1 MESAMLRLNAILGQ
15 ATDPEFFD
23 KLHHLQHNGRVERI
37 VLGAED
43 AARHRL
49 RVQTDAGSECA
60 ISLPR
65 DQRLNNGSI
74 LLFEQ
79 DRAIVVMMR
88 EEEVLKLAP
97 ADAAAALELGYFAG
111 NMHWPVRF
119 HAGELHILMH
129 GPAHSYLDRLDPML
143 ASRRVAVVQS

>member
-1 MESAMLRLNAILGQ
+1 MVLRLNAIIGQ
-15 ATDPEFFD
+15 TTDAPFFD
-23 KLHHLQHNGRVERI
+23 KLHHLQHDGRVERI

-49 RVQTDAGSECA
+49 RVQTDAGTECA

-65 DQRLNNGSI
+65 DQRLTNGSI
-74 LLFEQ
+74 LLLDQ

-88 EEEVLKLAP
+88 DEEVLKLVP
-97 ADAAAALELGYFAG
+97 ADTAAALELGYFAG

-119 HAGELHILMH
+119 QDAELHILMH
-129 GPAHSYLDRLDPML
+129 GPAQSYLDRLQPML
-143 ASRRVAVVQS
+143 AKGRISLVRS